1 MAYIAVAGIAVSL
14 GTSLLG
20 AQSAKKQAEKQRVQ
34 LWNQETMKLA
44 SQEKLSLIQIA
55 TDAETER
62 LGFVSDGLLKY
73 RESLQ
78 KESTIRLRDTWIYV
92 ASLGAGTGVIYAV
105 SLMASKTIKNG
116 Q

>member
-20 AQSAKKQAEKQRVQ
+20 AESAKKQAEKQREQ
-34 LWNQETMKLA
+34 MWNQEVMKLA
-44 SQEKLSLIQIA
+44 SQEKLTLEEIRTA
-55 TDAETER
+55 NETKR
-62 LGFVSDGLLKY
+62 LGIFSDGMLKY

-92 ASLGAGTGVIYAV
+92 ASLGAGTGVIYAI
-105 SLMASKTIKNG
+105 SLMASKSNSNG
-116 Q
+116 